1 MYLTSTCAKPLR
13 VLVSPFGLLFS
24 WDSCVLPWRHSSW
37 RVAKGPIGSKT
48 EVFELVKR
56 DLLNAFNI
64 RQGQL
69 PGRPGYG
76 TVLWDYLFEPQL
88 EELQTAIEAE
98 VQRVAG
104 GDPRLYI
111 SDIQTYPQNN
121 GILIQIELTVVPST
135 DAERLSIFFDLQ
147 QRNATY
153 V

>member
-1 MYLTSTCAKPLR
+1 MVQRFIGFNTQNQFKKFTLT
-13 VLVSPFGLLFS
+13 
-24 WDSCVLPWRHSSW
+24 D
-37 RVAKGPIGSKT
+37 
-48 EVFELVKR
+48 FELVKR

-88 EELQTAIEAE
+88 EELQTAIEKE

-111 SDIQTYPQNN
+111 SDIQTFPQNN
-121 GILIQIELTVVPST
+121 GILIEIELTVVPST

-147 QRNATY
+147 QRNASY

>member
-1 MYLTSTCAKPLR
+1 MVQRFIGFNTQNQFKKFTLT
-13 VLVSPFGLLFS
+13 
-24 WDSCVLPWRHSSW
+24 D
-37 RVAKGPIGSKT
+37 
-48 EVFELVKR
+48 FELVKR

-88 EELQTAIEAE
+88 EELQTAIERE
-98 VQRVAG
+98 IQRVAG

-111 SDIQTYPQNN
+111 SDIQTFPQNN

-147 QRNATY
+147 QRNASY

>member
-1 MYLTSTCAKPLR
+1 MVQRFIGFNTQNQFKKFTLT
-13 VLVSPFGLLFS
+13 
-24 WDSCVLPWRHSSW
+24 D
-37 RVAKGPIGSKT
+37 
-48 EVFELVKR
+48 FELVKR

-88 EELQTAIEAE
+88 EELQTAIERE

-111 SDIQTYPQNN
+111 SDIQTFPQNN

>member
-1 MYLTSTCAKPLR
+1 MAQTFIGFNTQQQYKKFTLT
-13 VLVSPFGLLFS
+13 G
-24 WDSCVLPWRHSSW
+24 
-37 RVAKGPIGSKT
+37 
-48 EVFELVKR
+48 FELIKR

-76 TVLWDYLFEPQL
+76 TVLWDYLFENQL
-88 EELQTAIEAE
+88 EDLERNIQAE

-104 GDPRLYI
+104 GDPRIYI
-111 SDIQTYPQNN
+111 SDVQTYPQEN
-121 GILIQIELTVVPST
+121 GILIELQLTVLPST
-135 DAERLSIFFDLQ
+135 NAERLGIFFDLQ

>member
-1 MYLTSTCAKPLR
+1 MAQRFIGFNTQGQYKKFTLT
-13 VLVSPFGLLFS
+13 
-24 WDSCVLPWRHSSW
+24 D
-37 RVAKGPIGSKT
+37 
-48 EVFELVKR
+48 FELIKR

-76 TVLWDYLFEPQL
+76 TVLWDFLFENQL
-88 EELQTAIEAE
+88 EELQTSIERE

-104 GDPRLYI
+104 GDPRIYI
-111 SDIQTYPQNN
+111 SDIQTYPQDN
-121 GILIQIELTVVPST
+121 GILIELQLQVVPST

-147 QRNATY
+147 QRNASY

>member
-1 MYLTSTCAKPLR
+1 MAQTFIGFNTQQQYKKFTLT
-13 VLVSPFGLLFS
+13 G
-24 WDSCVLPWRHSSW
+24 
-37 RVAKGPIGSKT
+37 
-48 EVFELVKR
+48 FELIKR

-76 TVLWDYLFEPQL
+76 TVLWDYLFENQL
-88 EELQTAIEAE
+88 EDLERNIQAE

-104 GDPRLYI
+104 GDPRIYI
-111 SDIQTYPQNN
+111 SDVQTYPQDN
-121 GILIQIELTVVPST
+121 GILIEVQLTVLPST
-135 DAERLSIFFDLQ
+135 NAERLGIFFDLQ